1 MNSFF
6 CPDISGLRRFLAEGR
21 VLVEPVQDADGVVRW
36 ADSSPEQPWQNHD
49 GVPLSSLK
57 PYFFADRETV
67 FVFDG
72 FHFRSRLPEV
82 PLRVFWG
89 VKACDAAA
97 LAVQDRFF
105 AEDALYQSRR
115 QSALIVA
122 VDCVSPCR
130 GGFCPLTR
138 SGPMV
143 QAGADVVLTP
153 VGQGWQAAGMT
164 DQGLAVLNDF
174 AGWVKTHHGDTIAPT
189 PLDPEA
195 AAKTRQDLEAA
206 CVAAFGNLDVLTTGL
221 TRLQSGAVLAEEW
234 ETLAIQCLS
243 CSGCVNLCP
252 SCSCFT
258 THDVAHP
265 EGTVR
270 ERVWDAC
277 LYEGFQ
283 REASGH
289 HPSPTPGARTARYWF
304 HKFSPEF
311 IPQQGRLGCTGC
323 GRCDAVCPGVIGA
336 KAVLTRI
343 GAC

>member
-1 MNSFF
+1 MKTVLIDS
-6 CPDISGLRRFLAEGR
+6 LADFRAFIAAHR
-21 VLVEPVQDADGVVRW
+21 VLIEPVREADGVVRW
-36 ADSSPEQPWQNHD
+36 AESSPQRDWENFD

-57 PYFFADRETV
+57 PFFFAERETV

-72 FHFRSRLPEV
+72 THFRSRLPDV
-82 PLRVFWG
+82 PSRVFFG

-105 AEDALYQSRR
+105 AEDPLYQARR
-115 QSALIVA
+115 KSALVVA
-122 VDCVSPCR
+122 VDCVSPCA
-130 GGFCPLTR
+130 GGFCPLTDA
-138 SGPMV
+138 GPLV
-143 QAGADVVLTP
+143 REEGADLVLTP
-153 VGQGWQAAGMT
+153 VARGWQLAARTANGERVLT
-164 DQGLAVLNDF
+164 DFRRSQASV
-174 AGWVKTHHGDTIAPT
+174 VE
-189 PLDPEA
+189 LDPVEA
-195 AAKTRQDLEAA
+195 AQTRQALGDA
-206 CVAAFGNLDVLTTGL
+206 CVAAFGDLSALAAGL
-221 TRLQSGAVLAEEW
+221 ARVQAGAVTPAEW

-258 THDVAHP
+258 TFDVGQP
-265 EGTVR
+265 QGIVR

-277 LYEGFQ
+277 LYDGFQ

-304 HKFSPEF
+304 HKFSPHF

-336 KAVLTRI
+336 KAVLTRV

>member
-1 MNSFF
+1 MKTVFIDSLTDFRLF
-6 CPDISGLRRFLAEGR
+6 IAADRIMI
-21 VLVEPVQDADGVVRW
+21 EPVREADGVVRW
-36 ADSSPEQPWQNHD
+36 AESSPDQDWQTLE

-57 PYFFADRETV
+57 PYFFAERETV

-72 FHFRSRLPEV
+72 THFRSRLPEV
-82 PLRVFWG
+82 PPRVFFG

-105 AEDALYQSRR
+105 AEDALYQARR
-115 QSALIVA
+115 KSALVVA
-122 VDCVSPCR
+122 VDCASPCT
-130 GGFCPLTR
+130 GGFCPLTDA
-138 SGPMV
+138 GPLV
-143 QAGADVVLTP
+143 REGADLVLTP
-153 VGQGWQAAGMT
+153 VPAGWHLAALTNLGETVLTAFQAATQTVRMLEADSAEQT
-164 DQGLAVLNDF
+164 RQAI
-174 AGWVKTHHGDTIAPT
+174 GDT
-189 PLDPEA
+189 
-195 AAKTRQDLEAA
+195 
-206 CVAAFGNLDVLTTGL
+206 CSAAFGDLSALAAGL
-221 TRLQSGAVLAEEW
+221 ARIEAGGVTAEMW

-258 THDVAHP
+258 TFDVGQP
-265 EGTVR
+265 QGIVR

-277 LYEGFQ
+277 LYDGFQ

-289 HPSPTPGARTARYWF
+289 HPSPTPGARTARYWL
-304 HKFSPEF
+304 HKFSPHF

-336 KAVLTRI
+336 KAVLTRA